1 MMVQP
6 CDCGEEEQLASLAAV
21 HVLLS
26 SLLPG
31 NVLTAHPPTRH
42 ATLHQTRSRIQ
53 RRSSAPI
60 GNAWPTHL
68 PTQEMTPHQTRSRIQ
83 RLIGADR
90 RRMVDTP
97 TSAADNP
104 AQTRSR
110 ILLRGAYPNRGPQHL
125 SPTLSSHMQESIDLL
140 TVWR

>member
-1 MMVQP
+1 MVKS
-6 CDCGEEEQLASLAAV
+6 CDCGEEEKLASLAAV
-21 HVLLS
+21 QMLLS
-26 SLLPG
+26 SLLPA
-31 NVLTAHPPTRH
+31 NVLTAHPPARH
-42 ATLHQTRSRIQ
+42 TTLHQTRSRIQ

-68 PTQEMTPHQTRSRIQ
+68 PAQEMTPQQTRSRIQ

-90 RRMVDTP
+90 RRIVDTP
-97 TSAADNP
+97 TGAADNP

-125 SPTLSSHMQESIDLL
+125 SPT
-140 TVWR
+140 V